1 MARYL
6 SIDIL
11 SNLLERLS
19 CIQCLYSHSKLI
31 HILVYIASELTIL
44 EVVHSVYSFTVFRQY
59 KVSGPALLAAQCSQL
74 KDRMTM
80 LQIIVLVS
88 NTILRPV
95 LLVFFYQLRFTVWK
109 SDEGPLTF
117 EIKTR
122 VNRCLDLV
130 LYCDLLTLNETE
142 IINKLSLRAVS
153 TDW

>member
-31 HILVYIASELTIL
+31 HIFVYIASELTLL
-44 EVVHSVYSFTVFRQY
+44 EVVHSVHSFAVFRQY

-88 NTILRPV
+88 STILRNVCTTIRRPI
-95 LLVFFYQLRFTVWK
+95 LLVNFYQLRF
-109 SDEGPLTF
+109 
-117 EIKTR
+117 
-122 VNRCLDLV
+122 
-130 LYCDLLTLNETE
+130 
-142 IINKLSLRAVS
+142 AV
-153 TDW
+153 